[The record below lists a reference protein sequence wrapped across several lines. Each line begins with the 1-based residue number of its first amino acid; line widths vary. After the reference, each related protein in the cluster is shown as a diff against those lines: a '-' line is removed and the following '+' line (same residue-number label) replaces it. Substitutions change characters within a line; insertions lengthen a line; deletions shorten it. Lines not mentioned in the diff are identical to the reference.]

1 MQVWLRQIS
10 VRMKSANRAFAEI
23 VLNSEP
29 NDDRYRGTP
38 QRFLIDGAHSRTRV

>member
-1 MQVWLRQIS
+1 VFGNYQAGYVTSQD
-10 VRMKSANRAFAEI
+10 AEI